1 MFVIQGCFSVAPRS
15 GGAVRQG
22 RARCALNERGRARV
36 GSGIGWGPV
45 EVASVPGDGTLL
57 GHGDGRKLIVVG
69 AVIIPPIW
77 WSREIAV
84 DDVVVEAWRAKKAS
98 TLLGAGPG
106 GGRDGGY

>member
-1 MFVIQGCFSVAPRS
+1 MRLQGE
-15 GGAVRQG
+15 GGGGV
-22 RARCALNERGRARV
+22 
-36 GSGIGWGPV
+36 GIGFRWGPV
-45 EVASVPGDGTLL
+45 EVAAVPGDGALS
-57 GHGDGRKLIVVG
+57 GHGGGRMLIVVG
-69 AVIIPPIW
+69 AVVIPPVW